1 MNSALFH
8 PSDDGRTADVVG
20 YVRVSTENQAEH
32 GLGLPIQKSQIEK
45 FCKKHP
51 QARLIHIYQDAG
63 LSGSTIENRPALLQL
78 LEDAKQ
84 GRFNKVIV
92 AKLDRIAR
100 DTFYTLW
107 IEKELKKSGV
117 ELYSIS
123 EPYRWDDPA
132 QKIFLQMISSFA
144 EYEKSRI
151 VERLHSGRK
160 KKLESG
166 EYAGGRPA
174 YGYRAKNGS
183 LVINTKE
190 AEIVQKIRSLRMGR
204 LSYQKIAERLNL
216 EGIKPKSGKKFYP
229 STIRYI
235 LKNSTYRGVIRYG
248 TATKG
253 LHKPI

>member
-1 MNSALFH
+1 MDYALRH
-8 PSDDGRTADVVG
+8 PSDGRAALVVG
-20 YVRVSTENQAEH
+20 YIRVSTENQAEN
-32 GLGLPIQKSQIEK
+32 GLGLPIQQSQIEK
-45 FCKKHP
+45 FCQKNP
-51 QARLIHIYQDAG
+51 HITLSKIYRDAG

-84 GRFNKVIV
+84 GLFKKVIV

-107 IEKELKKSGV
+107 IEKELTKYGV

-174 YGYRAKNGS
+174 YGYNAKNGN
-183 LVINTKE
+183 LAINTKE
-190 AEIVQKIRSLRMGR
+190 AEVVQKIRSLRMGR
-204 LSYQKIAERLNL
+204 LSYQKIAEHLNL
-216 EGIKPKSGKKFYP
+216 AGIKPKGGTRFYA

-235 LKNSTYRGVIRYG
+235 LKNTTYKGTISYG
-248 TATKG
+248 TSVKG
-253 LHKPI
+253 LHKHI

>member
-8 PSDDGRTADVVG
+8 PSDGRTADVVG
-20 YVRVSTENQAEH
+20 YIRVSTENQAEN
-32 GLGLPIQKSQIEK
+32 GLGLPIQQSQIEK

-51 QARLIHIYQDAG
+51 QATLTKIYKDAG

-78 LEDAKQ
+78 LEDAKH
-84 GRFNKVIV
+84 GLFKKVIV

-107 IEKELKKSGV
+107 IEKELKKYGV

-174 YGYRAKNGS
+174 YGYNAKNGN
-183 LVINTKE
+183 LAINQKE
-190 AEIVQKIRSLRMGR
+190 AEVVQKIRSLRMGR
-204 LSYQKIAERLNL
+204 LSFQKIAAKLNL
-216 EGIKPKSGKKFYP
+216 AGIKPKSGKKFYA
-229 STIRYI
+229 STVRYI
-235 LKNSTYRGVIRYG
+235 LKNAIYKGMIRYG
-248 TATKG
+248 ASVKG
-253 LHKPI
+253 LHKSI